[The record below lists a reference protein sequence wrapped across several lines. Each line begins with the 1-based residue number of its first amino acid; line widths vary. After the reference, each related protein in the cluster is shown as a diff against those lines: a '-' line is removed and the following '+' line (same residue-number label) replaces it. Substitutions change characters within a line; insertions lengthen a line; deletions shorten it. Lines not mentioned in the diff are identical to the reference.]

1 MKSDAS
7 ASAKTV
13 IKCVTY
19 TIYFICSVFVNLYCK
34 LKYKFVTC
42 CSFQN

>member
-13 IKCVTY
+13 IECVTY
-19 TIYFICSVFVNLYCK
+19 TIHFISSMFVNLYCK
-34 LKYKFVTC
+34 LEYKSVSC